1 MNVLIILG
9 HPDDTSLNG
18 ALADAV
24 AAGASQAGAQVRVL
38 KLGALQFDPVLRQGY
53 KGDQPLEPD
62 LADAQKAILAA
73 DHLVWVFPV
82 WWGGLPALL
91 KGFID
96 RVFLPGFA
104 FRYRRGSSLWDRLLT
119 GRRATVLATMDFPG
133 WYYRWL
139 QHRPA
144 YHQLRASI
152 LGFAGVKLTGWHSV
166 GPVRPASE
174 AQRKRWLEKA
184 HKLGATLARGS
195 ASGR

>member
-1 MNVLIILG
+1 MNILIILG
-9 HPDDTSLNG
+9 HPDGSSLNG

-24 AAGASQAGAQVRVL
+24 AAGALQAGAQVKVL
-38 KLGALQFDPVLRQGY
+38 KLGEFHFDPVLRHGY
-53 KGDQPLEPD
+53 ASEQPLEPD
-62 LADAQKAILAA
+62 LVEAQSEILKA

-82 WWGGLPALL
+82 WWGGLPALM

-119 GRRATVLATMDFPG
+119 GRRATVLATMDFPD

-144 YHQLRASI
+144 YHQLRHSI
-152 LGFAGVKLTGWHSV
+152 LGFAGVKPMGWHGF
-166 GPVRPASE
+166 GPVHGASE
-174 AQRKRWLEKA
+174 AQRQRWLEKA
-184 HKLGATLARGS
+184 RQLGVRLAAGKARP
-195 ASGR
+195 R